1 MKKYLIIVV
10 IISTILSG
18 CSTQGSDISISEN
31 QEIVSNIRS
40 IYLSNAI
47 GSLDNNIFND
57 ITFKDII
64 STDIDQLILVQNEVP
79 FLKNNLIQ
87 FNDDVHVAFR
97 KATVTYQDI
106 LNKYSRDLEFPVTYP
121 NERNYYAIEEAGIDV
136 LLDNYGELVNQE
148 ISEAMDTL
156 FELPIK
162 EYSELAANYN
172 IYCESL
178 DALNR
183 QSLSQINPD
192 IEKKLKQL
200 FLDRVYSSIL
210 NSEKNYLY
218 ERNSFE
224 PHKITIEY

>member
-18 CSTQGSDISISEN
+18 CSTRGSDMSISEN
-31 QEIVSNIRS
+31 QEIVSNVRS

-47 GSLDNNIFND
+47 GSLDNNIFNN

-87 FNDDVHVAFR
+87 FNNDVHVAFR
-97 KATVTYQDI
+97 KATITYQDI
-106 LNKYSRDLEFPVTYP
+106 LNKYSQDLEFPLTYP

-136 LLDNYGELVNQE
+136 LLDRYGDLIDQE

-162 EYSELAANYN
+162 EYAELATNYN

-200 FLDRVYSSIL
+200 FLNKVYSSIL

-224 PHKITIEY
+224 PYKITIEY

>member
-64 STDIDQLILVQNEVP
+64 STVIDQLILVQNEVP